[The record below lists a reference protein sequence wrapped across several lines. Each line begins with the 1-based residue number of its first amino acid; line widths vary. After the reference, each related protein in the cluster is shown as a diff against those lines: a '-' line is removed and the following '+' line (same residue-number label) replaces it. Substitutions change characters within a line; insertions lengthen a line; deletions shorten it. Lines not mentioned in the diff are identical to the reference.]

1 MKYFF
6 LVLKVLF
13 AGSLASQT
21 YDLFQ
26 IGDTTDALVTPTRGV
41 VLMGGA
47 GENDQAMRWFLQRAN
62 GGDVVVIRTSGG
74 SGYQNYLYS
83 QLGVPVNSVR
93 TLVLKSRQHSFDP
106 EVIKFL
112 SRAEAIWIAGG
123 NQSTYIDYWKDT
135 PVDSIINHL
144 YNVRGGVIG
153 GISAG
158 LAMLTG
164 FYYSAMNASAESNVV
179 LNNPYHGSI
188 TLGANDFIQVPAL
201 QRVIGDSHLNNPDRR
216 GRLVVFMARLL
227 TEKGLPVMGIGVNEY
242 CAVAINDSG
251 LARAFGEYPQYQQDK
266 AIFVRLNCDNPH
278 TPETIQPG
286 IPLTWN
292 RNGKA
297 LKVFVAQADTNGSV
311 SLSLNDWKTTSGGGI
326 WEDWAVSNGQLNVSS
341 NTSPPVC
348 SAFSLLSTAEPFR
361 SPRVNIYPNPGT
373 DKISIDVDRTA
384 PYIITDMTGR
394 TLSEGLY
401 HPGESIE
408 ITDLKPGFYILSV
421 ENTTSKFLKK

>member
-1 MKYFF
+1 MKYFI
-6 LVLKVLF
+6 LTLNLLL
-13 AGSLASQT
+13 ARSLASQS

-26 IGDTTDALVTPTRGV
+26 IGDTSDAVVTPARGI

-74 SGYQNYLYS
+74 SGYQNYLYA

-123 NQSTYIDYWKDT
+123 NQATYINYWKDT

-144 YNVRGGVIG
+144 YNVKGGVIG

-158 LAMLTG
+158 MAMLTG

-179 LNNPYHGSI
+179 LNNPFHSSI
-188 TLGANDFIQVPAL
+188 TLGANDFIQVPDL

-216 GRLVVFMARLL
+216 GRLVVFLSRLL
-227 TEKGLPVMGIGVNEY
+227 MEKGLPVLGIGINEY
-242 CAVAINDSG
+242 CAVVINDSG
-251 LARAFGEYPQYQQDK
+251 LARAFGEYPQFQQDK
-266 AIFVRLNCDNPH
+266 VAFVRLNCDTPH

-286 IPLTWN
+286 VPLTWN
-292 RNGKA
+292 RAGKA
-297 LKVFVAQADTNGSV
+297 LKVFVAEADTIGSV
-311 SLSLNDWKTTSGGGI
+311 SLNLNDWKTTSGGGK
-326 WEDWAVSNGQLNVSS
+326 WEDWFVLNGQLN
-341 NTSPPVC
+341 TSPNAAPPTC
-348 SAFSLLSTAEPFR
+348 SAFSLLSTAEQVR
-361 SPRVNIYPNPGT
+361 SHQVKIYPNPCT
-373 DKISIDVDRTA
+373 DKIAIDVDLPA
-384 PYIITDMTGR
+384 PYTITDLTGR
-394 TLSEGLY
+394 TLSEGMY
-401 HPGESIE
+401 HPGESID
-408 ITDLKPGFYILSV
+408 ITDLKSGLYFLKMERNS
-421 ENTTSKFLKK
+421 SKFLKQ